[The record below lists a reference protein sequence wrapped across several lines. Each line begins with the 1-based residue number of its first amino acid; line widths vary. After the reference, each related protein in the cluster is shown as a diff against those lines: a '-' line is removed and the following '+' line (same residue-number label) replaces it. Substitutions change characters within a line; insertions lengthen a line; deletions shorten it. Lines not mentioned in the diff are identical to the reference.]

1 MHKSTQSSQAVQE
14 FAASHRVRTK
24 RDECGELI
32 IPGKA
37 GQVYEYGP
45 AVFGVL
51 LMLGTAR
58 QWNGARRRLEAAGFR
73 TYQCGD
79 CEGAALFDADN
90 REQAKLAL
98 KLARVKQR
106 RKLTPE
112 QRQAAAS
119 RLNIA
124 RESKNSTVER
134 HLGA

>member
-1 MHKSTQSSQAVQE
+1 MNKSTESQVQH

-37 GQVYEYGP
+37 GHVYEYGP

-51 LMLGTAR
+51 LMLETAR
-58 QWNGARRRLEAAGFR
+58 QWNSARRRLEATGFR

-79 CEGAALFDADN
+79 SEGAALFDAN
-90 REQAKLAL
+90 NHEQARLAL
-98 KLARVKQR
+98 KMARVKQR

-112 QRQAAAS
+112 QRQVAAS
-119 RLNIA
+119 RLKTA
-124 RESKNSTVER
+124 RESKNSTLQR